1 MKSASPEYAFR
12 EIGLSING
20 LLEIGDRLPVAN
32 YRKLVPKIPS
42 SQIGFVCLRIKRE
55 RAGRATVGRD

>member
-1 MKSASPEYAFR
+1 MSPPVPIRFR

-32 YRKLVPKIPS
+32 YRKLVPKYRP
-42 SQIGFVCLRIKRE
+42 RR
-55 RAGRATVGRD
+55 